1 MSTQPVIYNVSI
13 WSKPFWQGAA
23 ERAIKT
29 FAQAF
34 IAVFGVGTT
43 VEVTGSTLNADTWVL
58 ALVSGAAAAA
68 LSVVMS
74 LASPAFTAGEKANV
88 PLSAPT
94 PEGALVPDGD
104 GEHRAEALEADPVSD
119 ELDPADGDPIITET
133 TVEVRSE

>member
-43 VEVTGSTLNADTWVL
+43 VEVTGSTLNTDTWVL
-58 ALVSGAAAAA
+58 ALVSGGAAAV

-88 PLSAPT
+88 PLSAPQ
-94 PEGALVPDGD
+94 PEGVVIPDGD
-104 GEHRAEALEADPVSD
+104 GVHRAENTEP
-119 ELDPADGDPIITET
+119 DPAGSTTVDDAPIVTET
-133 TVEVRSE
+133 TVKAEEY